1 MDRNQI
7 IGMALITSMFVVY
20 MYFFKPQVP
29 VQDNTI
35 QDSSITVSPSK
46 SQETAQ
52 ATELDSVQKVANQLR
67 LGTLAAAVEGTEEF
81 FVVENDELQVTFN
94 NKGGRISKVLLKKY
108 FTNDHL
114 PLFIQDEQN
123 TKFDIKAQSVRGE
136 VNLSTLFYKPT
147 VTNKGDSTI
156 IQYEIKPA
164 DGQSI
169 KQTYTF
175 PASGYEIG
183 YQISMSG
190 VDDLILNEPVKLSW
204 ISNLPNVEYD
214 LEQNRI
220 KTSVNYYTIEDGFD
234 NLNEASQDKES
245 ETLNTP
251 VKWVGLKQKFFTSAI
266 IAERSFDNGYV
277 EASVPQDTS
286 VVKTLISN
294 LQIPIGD
301 IKTQKAQ
308 FKFYFGPNHFQTM
321 KIVTDGFE
329 KNVNLGWPV
338 INWINRFIA
347 IPTFNF
353 LDYIFGNMKWKYG
366 FIIIILG
373 LLVKL
378 ILLPLSFKSY
388 VAMAKM
394 KVLKPELDVIKEKH
408 GDDMQKVQSEQMAL
422 YSKVGINP
430 LSGCIPVLLSMPV
443 LLAMFSFFPNSI
455 ELRQEAFLWAP
466 DLSTYD
472 APILLPFTIPFYGS
486 HISLF
491 TLFMT
496 LSTLAYTHFN
506 NQMSTQ
512 TGPMKSVSYIMPVVF
527 LFILNSF
534 PAGLSFYYFV
544 SNLLTIGQQFIIK
557 RFVDEDKLKIAMEE
571 NRKKNATGGGGKKGS
586 KFMNRVQDAMK
597 AREEMLKKQQ
607 QDKGKKND

>member
-20 MYFFKPQVP
+20 MYFFKPQIP
-29 VQDNTI
+29 VQDDKI
-35 QDSSITVSPSK
+35 QDSSVTVAPEKTQNLNS
-46 SQETAQ
+46 TV
-52 ATELDSVQKVANQLR
+52 ELDSAQKVANQLR
-67 LGTLAAAVEGTEEF
+67 LGSLSAAAEGTEEL
-81 FVVENDELQVTFN
+81 FVIENEELQVTFN

-108 FTNDHL
+108 FTNEHL

-123 TKFDIKAQSVRGE
+123 TKFDIKAQSTRGE
-136 VNLSTLFYKPT
+136 VNLSSLYYTPT
-147 VTNKGDSTI
+147 VTKIGDSTVI
-156 IQYEIKPA
+156 EYEIKPA
-164 DGQSI
+164 NGQSI
-169 KQTYTF
+169 KQIYTF
-175 PASGYEIG
+175 PSEGYEIG

-204 ISNLPNVEYD
+204 QSNMPNVEYD

-234 NLNEASQDKES
+234 NLNEASKDKES

-277 EASVPQDTS
+277 EAFVPNDS
-286 VVKTLISN
+286 SIVKTLITN
-294 LQIPIGD
+294 LQVPIGD

-308 FKFYFGPNHFQTM
+308 FKFYYGPNHFQTM
-321 KIVTDGFE
+321 KQVTDGFG

-347 IPTFNF
+347 IPTFTF
-353 LDYIFGNMKWKYG
+353 LDYIFGDMKWKYG

-373 LLVKL
+373 ILVKL

-394 KVLKPELDVIKEKH
+394 KVLKPELDIIKEKY
-408 GDDMQKVQSEQMAL
+408 GEDMQKVQSEQMAL

-430 LSGCIPVLLSMPV
+430 LSGCIPVVLSMPV

-472 APILLPFTIPFYGS
+472 APILLPFTIPFYGA
-486 HISLF
+486 HVSLF

-527 LFILNSF
+527 LFVLNSF

-544 SNLLTIGQQFIIK
+544 SNLLTIGQQFFIK
-557 RFVDEDKLKIAMEE
+557 RFVDEDKLKVAMEE
-571 NRKKNATGGGGKKGS
+571 NRKKNATSGGKKGS

-607 QDKGKKND
+607 QDKGKKKD

>member
-20 MYFFKPQVP
+20 MYFFKPDIP
-29 VQDNTI
+29 LQDEKI
-35 QDSSITVSPSK
+35 QDTSISVASDQTQNSNQSV
-46 SQETAQ
+46 
-52 ATELDSVQKVANQLR
+52 ELDSIQKEANKLR
-67 LGTLAAAVEGTEEF
+67 LGSLSSAVEGSEEL
-81 FVVENDELQVTFN
+81 FVIENEDIQVTFS
-94 NKGGRISKVLLKKY
+94 NKGGKISKVLLKQYLTYNK
-108 FTNDHL
+108 L
-114 PLFIQDEQN
+114 PLYIQDENN
-123 TKFDIKAQSVRGE
+123 TKFDIKAKTTTGE
-136 VNLSTLFYKPT
+136 VNLSSLYYTPT
-147 VTNKGDSTI
+147 ISKRGDSTI
-156 IQYEIKPA
+156 IQYEIIPA
-164 DGQSI
+164 EGQSI
-169 KQTYTF
+169 KQVYTF
-175 PASGYEIG
+175 PNNGYEIG
-183 YQISMSG
+183 YNISMLG
-190 VDDLILNEPVKLSW
+190 VDNLILNEPVKLSW
-204 ISNLPNVEYD
+204 LSNLPNVEYD

-220 KTSVNYYTIEDGFD
+220 KTSVNYFTVKDGFD
-234 NLNEASQDKES
+234 YLSEASLDKES

-251 VKWVGLKQKFFTSAI
+251 IKWVGLKQKFFTSAI
-266 IAERSFDNGYV
+266 IADRSFDIGYV
-277 EASVPQDTS
+277 EAFVPNDTS
-286 VVKTLISN
+286 VVKTLMTD

-301 IKTQKAQ
+301 IKTQKAN

-321 KIVTDGFE
+321 IKITDGFE

-338 INWINRFIA
+338 INWINRFLA
-347 IPTFNF
+347 IPTFHF
-353 LDYIFGNMKWKYG
+353 LDYIFGDMKWKYG

-373 LLVKL
+373 ILVKL

-394 KVLKPELDVIKEKH
+394 KVLKPELDVIKEKY

-455 ELRQEAFLWAP
+455 ELRQQAFLWAP

-472 APILLPFTIPFYGS
+472 APILLPFNIPFYGS
-486 HISLF
+486 HVSLF

-512 TGPMKSVSYIMPVVF
+512 TGPMKSISYIMPVIF
-527 LFILNSF
+527 LFVLNSF
-534 PAGLSFYYFV
+534 PAGLSFYYFI
-544 SNLLTIGQQFIIK
+544 SNLLTIGQQFFIK
-557 RFVDEDKLKIAMEE
+557 RFVDEDKLKVAMEE
-571 NRKKNATGGGGKKGS
+571 NRKKNATGGGKKGS

-597 AREEMLKKQQ
+597 AREEMLKKEQAS
-607 QDKGKKND
+607 KGKKKE